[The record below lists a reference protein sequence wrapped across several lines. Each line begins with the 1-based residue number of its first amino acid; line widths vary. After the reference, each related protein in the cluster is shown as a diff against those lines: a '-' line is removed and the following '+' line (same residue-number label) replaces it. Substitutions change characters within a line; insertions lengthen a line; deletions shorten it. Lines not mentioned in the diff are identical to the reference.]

1 MRKLFAGLFLVA
13 GLAASSVAGATVING
28 TIGTIDGDRD
38 GFADD
43 AKIARIVFTVTA
55 GTRVFFDS
63 LVRERTG
70 VDLNGDGFITGFDN
84 FMMLSKAG
92 VLLASNDDSDATY
105 GDGSVHSYD
114 SVIDWTFGNAG
125 TYMIT
130 VGQLGYNQVQ
140 AAQGFAA
147 NTLYRTYDGVENF
160 GAWRLTMTAT
170 NGTLSNVSE
179 IGVVAVPEPTS
190 LLLLGAGLV
199 GFGVASRRKSARAA

>member
-1 MRKLFAGLFLVA
+1 MVA

-28 TIGTIDGDRD
+28 TIATIDGDRD
-38 GFADD
+38 GSADD

-63 LVRERTG
+63 LVREASG

-92 VLLASNDDSDATY
+92 VLLASNDDSSATY

-114 SVIDWTFGNAG
+114 SVIDWTFANAG

-130 VGQLGYNQVQ
+130 VGQLGYSQFD
-140 AAQGFAA
+140 AAQGFVA

-170 NGTLSNVSE
+170 GGTLSNVSE